1 MATQTAPNSAST
13 PSVQSVSFERF
24 AGMSAILAGIAAL
37 LYSISFVIL
46 HNTLL
51 SPLFLMLSALLSTAA
66 LVAVYHRV
74 RETDAAFALWA
85 LLLSFIGALG
95 AAVHGGYDL
104 ANAIN
109 HANITTTL
117 PSEIDPRGLLTFGV
131 TGLGLLGLAW
141 LIGHSR
147 QFPRGLSYWGYL
159 LGVLLIVLYVAYLIL
174 VDTKNLLI
182 AGDVVLIGFVVNP
195 VWYLW
200 LGYTLW
206 RGRSAR

>member
-1 MATQTAPNSAST
+1 MATQTTPNSSATASI
-13 PSVQSVSFERF
+13 QSSSFERF
-24 AGMSAILAGIAAL
+24 AGVGAILAGVVAL
-37 LYSISFVIL
+37 LYAVTFVVL
-46 HNTLL
+46 HNSLL

-85 LLLSFIGALG
+85 LLLTFIGALG
-95 AAVHGGYDL
+95 AAIHGGYDL

-131 TGLGLLGLAW
+131 TGLGLLGIAW
-141 LIGHSR
+141 LIGRSH
-147 QFPRGLSYWGYL
+147 QFPRGLNYWGYL
-159 LGVLLIVLYVAYLIL
+159 LGILLIILYVTYLIL

-195 VWYLW
+195 IWYLW
-200 LGYTLW
+200 LGFALW
-206 RGRSAR
+206 RGGSAR

>member
-1 MATQTAPNSAST
+1 MATQTAPNRAST
-13 PSVQSVSFERF
+13 ASMQSVSFERF

-37 LYSISFVIL
+37 LYSIAFVVL
-46 HNTLL
+46 HNYLL

-95 AAVHGGYDL
+95 AAIHGGYDL

-109 HANITTTL
+109 HAVINTTL

-131 TGLGLLGLAW
+131 SGLGVLGIAW
-141 LIGHSR
+141 LIGRSR
-147 QFPRGLSYWGYL
+147 QFPRALSYWGYL

-174 VDTKNLLI
+174 VNTKNALI

-195 VWYLW
+195 IWYLW
-200 LGYTLW
+200 LGFALW
-206 RGRSAR
+206 RGRNAG